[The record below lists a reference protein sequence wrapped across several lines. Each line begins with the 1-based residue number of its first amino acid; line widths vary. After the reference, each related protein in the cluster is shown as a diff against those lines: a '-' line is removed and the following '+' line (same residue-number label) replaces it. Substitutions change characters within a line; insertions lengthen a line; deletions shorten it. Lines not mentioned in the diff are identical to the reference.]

1 MKMLSIYLLAFC
13 SWSRGCEEAFANE
26 AKIIFFF
33 FGEPDWLRTME
44 RYSKSYTCT
53 IVFFFCDTMARLD
66 K

>member
-1 MKMLSIYLLAFC
+1 MRLKSF
-13 SWSRGCEEAFANE
+13 
-26 AKIIFFF
+26 FFF